1 MVLLCIKR
9 GRGTQRSTNCYLK
22 GSCYAVLF
30 VGTAKHTATNAN
42 IKKTRASYYSDST
55 SDTDL
60 LFRISEKS
68 AFHNDRLR

>member
-1 MVLLCIKR
+1 MYKKGEGDAKISQLLLDRQLLCC
-9 GRGTQRSTNCYLK
+9 T
-22 GSCYAVLF
+22 

-68 AFHNDRLR
+68 AFHNDRLG